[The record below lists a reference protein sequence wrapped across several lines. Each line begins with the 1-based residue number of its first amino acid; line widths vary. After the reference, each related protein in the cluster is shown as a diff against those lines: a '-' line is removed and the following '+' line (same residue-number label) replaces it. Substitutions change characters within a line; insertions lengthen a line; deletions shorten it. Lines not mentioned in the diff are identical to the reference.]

1 MPPSSFSRLRA
12 DVSARLARLRGH
24 RFGRAALLIVGVAA
38 IGYFLRNP
46 ILGTPVE
53 VQEVVRGELVQTVVA
68 SGRVITPQRVS
79 VGAVLTEWVK
89 RIPVDE
95 GQTVR
100 TGDVLIELD
109 SRDEVAAVAQAEA
122 TVAQAEAKLRQLREV
137 GLPAANEALVQ
148 AEANRKLASQ
158 QYERNVELK
167 AKGFISDSALDDA
180 KRNVD
185 VAESQLKAAR
195 LQVATNGPVGSD
207 YRMAEAALTQ
217 ARAALVAANARLEQ
231 TVIRAP
237 ADGVL
242 IGRNVEPGDVVQPGK
257 ELMALAP
264 AGEMLIVV
272 QIDEKNLA
280 QLRLGEK
287 AIASADA
294 YSHERFPAE
303 LFFINPGVDAL
314 RGSVEVK
321 LRVPDPPGYLR
332 QDMTVS
338 VDIEVARRTGT
349 LVAPAEAV
357 FDAGSPHPWVL
368 AAVDRRAVKK
378 SVALGLRGSGRVE
391 ILDGAVAGDALIPA
405 AAGVSP
411 GQRVRVT
418 SRTGADAR

>member
-1 MPPSSFSRLRA
+1 M
-12 DVSARLARLRGH
+12 
-24 RFGRAALLIVGVAA
+24 LIIAVAA
-38 IGYFLRNP
+38 VGYFLRNP
-46 ILGTPVE
+46 ILGTPVA

-89 RIPVDE
+89 RIPVEE
-95 GQTVR
+95 GQTVHN
-100 TGDVLIELD
+100 GDVLIELD
-109 SRDEVAAVAQAEA
+109 SRDEQAAVAQAEA
-122 TVAQAEAKLRQLREV
+122 AVAQAEAKLRQLREV
-137 GLPAANEALVQ
+137 GLPAATESLVQ

-158 QYERNVELK
+158 QYDRNVELK

-185 VAESQLKAAR
+185 VAGSQLKAAR
-195 LQVATNGPVGSD
+195 LQVASNSPAGSD
-207 YRMAEAALTQ
+207 FRMAETALTQ
-217 ARAALVAANARLEQ
+217 ARAARVAANARLEQ

-264 AGEMLIVV
+264 VGETQIVV

-294 YSHERFPAE
+294 YSRERFPAE
-303 LFFINPGVDAL
+303 LFFINPGIDAL

-321 LRVPDPPGYLR
+321 LRVPDPPNYLR

-338 VDIEVARRTGT
+338 VDIEVARRADT

-368 AAVDRRAVKK
+368 AAVDGRAAKK
-378 SVALGLRGSGRVE
+378 PVTLGLRGSGRVE
-391 ILDGAVAGDALIPA
+391 ILDGAVAGEALIPA
-405 AAGVSP
+405 TAGIAP
-411 GQRVRVT
+411 GQRVRVNRT
-418 SRTGADAR
+418 TGAIAR

>member
-1 MPPSSFSRLRA
+1 M
-12 DVSARLARLRGH
+12 
-24 RFGRAALLIVGVAA
+24 LIIAVAA
-38 IGYFLRNP
+38 VGYFLRNQ
-46 ILGTPVE
+46 ILGTPVT

-79 VGAVLTEWVK
+79 VGAVQTDWVK
-89 RIPVDE
+89 RIPVEE

-100 TGDVLIELD
+100 SGDVLIELD
-109 SRDEVAAVAQAEA
+109 SRDEQAAVAQAEA
-122 TVAQAEAKLRQLREV
+122 AVAQAEAKLRQLREV
-137 GLPAANEALVQ
+137 GLPAATESLVQ

-195 LQVATNGPVGSD
+195 LQVATNSPAGSD
-207 YRMAEAALTQ
+207 VRMAETALTQ

-237 ADGVL
+237 ADGIL

-264 AGEMLIVV
+264 AGETQIVV

-303 LFFINPGVDAL
+303 LFFINPGIDAL

-321 LRVPDPPGYLR
+321 LRVPDPPSYLR

-338 VDIEVARRTGT
+338 VDIEVARRADT

-357 FDAGSPHPWVL
+357 FDAGSPNPWVL
-368 AAVDRRAVKK
+368 AAVDRRAVRKP
-378 SVALGLRGSGRVE
+378 VTLGIRGSGRVE
-391 ILDGAVAGDALIPA
+391 ILDGAVAGDVLIPA
-405 AAGVSP
+405 TAGIAP
-411 GQRVRVT
+411 GQRVRVAGT
-418 SRTGADAR
+418 TGAIAR